1 MSRLDDELA
10 DATREPAP
18 SNDRDADRDVDA
30 NEAHTASS
38 REPSNPALTV
48 PTDGR
53 HGLPERAEP
62 KGNIKLLVGLLV
74 AAIGIVALAMNFR
87 EAAVYAKTVDQLM
100 AEKSRLAGRAV
111 RVEGN
116 LVKGSLVHQDVPCEY
131 RFEMENG
138 GAKVPVRYANCV
150 VPDTFRDIP
159 GMDVKVTVEGKLSA
173 ETGRFEATQVMA
185 KCPSKYEM
193 KEKAAAGETMP
204 HATPNN

>member
-1 MSRLDDELA
+1 MSRIDDELA

-18 SNDRDADRDVDA
+18 GDQPAADETDAARA
-30 NEAHTASS
+30 
-38 REPSNPALTV
+38 PSNPALTL
-48 PTDGR
+48 PTER

-74 AAIGIVALAMNFR
+74 AAVGIVALAMNFR

-100 AEKSRLAGRAV
+100 AEKGRLAGRAV

-150 VPDTFRDIP
+150 VPDTFRDVP

-193 KEKAAAGETMP
+193 KEKAAQGESMP

>member
-1 MSRLDDELA
+1 MSRIDDELA
-10 DATREPAP
+10 DATHEPA
-18 SNDRDADRDVDA
+18 
-30 NEAHTASS
+30 ASS
-38 REPSNPALTV
+38 DEDASEVAVAAPRA
-48 PTDGR
+48 
-53 HGLPERAEP
+53 LPERAEP

-74 AAIGIVALAMNFR
+74 AAVGIVALAMSFR

-100 AEKSRLAGRAV
+100 AQKERLAGRAV

-116 LVKGSLVHQDVPCEY
+116 LVKGSLVHQEIPCEY

-150 VPDTFRDIP
+150 VPDTFRDVP

-173 ETGRFEATQVMA
+173 ESGRFEATQVMA

-193 KEKAAAGETMP
+193 KEKAAQGESMP
-204 HATPNN
+204 HAATPNN